1 MSDSTNQMVQI
12 ITYVTIGTILV
23 IVGLSFM
30 IRRRQY
36 SFGMICL
43 ITALFVFGF
52 GYYVSQADKI
62 RIEEGS
68 PEDIPE
74 AYGTPAYRIVHIVHP

>member
-1 MSDSTNQMVQI
+1 MSNSTNQMVQI
-12 ITYVTIGTILV
+12 IGYVTIATILV
-23 IVGLSFM
+23 IVGVLFM

-43 ITALFVFGF
+43 ITAVFIYGF

-62 RIEEGS
+62 VIEEGS
-68 PEDIPE
+68 PQDNPE
-74 AYGTPAYRIVHIVHP
+74 AYGTPAFRIVHP

>member
-12 ITYVTIGTILV
+12 VGYIVIATILV
-23 IVGLSFM
+23 VVGLAFM

-36 SFGMICL
+36 SFGMVCI
-43 ITALFVFGF
+43 ITAIFIYGF

-62 RIEEGS
+62 VIESGS
-68 PEDIPE
+68 PEDNPE
-74 AYGTPAYRIVHIVHP
+74 AYGTPAYRIAQP

>member
-12 ITYVTIGTILV
+12 VGYIVIATILV
-23 IVGLSFM
+23 VVGLMFM

-36 SFGMICL
+36 SFGMVCI
-43 ITALFVFGF
+43 ITAVFIYGF

-62 RIEEGS
+62 HIEEGS
-68 PEDIPE
+68 PEDNPE
-74 AYGTPAYRIVHIVHP
+74 AYGTPAYRIVHP

>member
-12 ITYVTIGTILV
+12 VGYIVIATILV
-23 IVGLSFM
+23 IVGVLFM

-36 SFGMICL
+36 SFGMVCI
-43 ITALFVFGF
+43 ITAVFIYGF

-62 RIEEGS
+62 QIEEGS
-68 PEDIPE
+68 PEDNPE
-74 AYGTPAYRIVHIVHP
+74 AYGTPAYRIVQP